1 MPAIIQDL
9 LDSTA
14 PDSLFKS
21 SAFLILAATVFL
33 VLRPAKSENRTCSE
47 MVPESVRRLCA
58 SDRTVTSELA
68 RDPSQHPLRIFQRL
82 FRGQKC
88 KKTSVSSQGESDH
101 DAQDSLQRAYDCG
114 RWGTA
119 KPSTLF
125 LKVSIQNK
133 LTRINDTTDWIADT
147 LWQTYLSRCS
157 LYAGK
162 EPDGRRLLLRR

>member
-1 MPAIIQDL
+1 MPSILRDL
-9 LDSTA
+9 LDFTAST
-14 PDSLFKS
+14 SLLKS

-68 RDPSQHPLRIFQRL
+68 RDPTQHPLRIFHRL

-88 KKTSVSSQGESDH
+88 KKTNAPAQEESDH
-101 DAQDSLQRAYDCG
+101 GAQDSLQRAYDCG
-114 RWGTA
+114 RWGSA

-133 LTRINDTTDWIADT
+133 LTRN
-147 LWQTYLSRCS
+147 YV
-157 LYAGK
+157 
-162 EPDGRRLLLRR
+162 